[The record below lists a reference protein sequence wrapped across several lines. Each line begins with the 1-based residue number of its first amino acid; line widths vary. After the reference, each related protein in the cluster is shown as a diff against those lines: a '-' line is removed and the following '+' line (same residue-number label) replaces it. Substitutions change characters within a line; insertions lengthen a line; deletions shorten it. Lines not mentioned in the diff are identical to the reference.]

1 MTSIADISRRRR
13 DAGVAR
19 SSWRRLLRLRRSWSV
34 MAGAMIL
41 GLFAIAAVVS
51 TFWTPYPPS
60 APAVGAFYSPP
71 SAAHLFGTDAVG
83 ADIFSRALAA
93 TRTDVGITV
102 AVVGLALSAGTVL
115 GAVSG
120 FVGGSL
126 DRLLMRLFQVM
137 NSFPSILLA
146 MLVISAVGGGIIDVI
161 VTVALIPMPEYAR
174 LARAEVMSK
183 KNWQFAEAARMIGR
197 QPVGVLFRHIL
208 PNSTRPLIAYAGI
221 NASWVISTVGALGFL
236 GLGIQP
242 GSAEWGSMI
251 AGGQSG
257 IVNGQ
262 WWIAFFPGLCIL
274 LLAVAFHL
282 IGDGLS
288 DADLDRRGR

>member
-1 MTSIADISRRRR
+1 MTTT
-13 DAGVAR
+13 AGIPDMAAAR
-19 SSWRRLLRLRRSWSV
+19 APWRRVLALRRSGSV
-34 MAGAMIL
+34 VAGTVIL
-41 GLFAIAAVVS
+41 GLFAIAAIVS
-51 TFWTPYPPS
+51 AFWTPYPPM
-60 APAVGAFYSPP
+60 ALAVGGFYSPP
-71 SAAHLFGTDAVG
+71 SAAHLLGTDAVG

-102 AVVGLALSAGTVL
+102 AVVGLALVAGTVL
-115 GAVSG
+115 GAASG

-146 MLVISAVGGGIIDVI
+146 MLVISAIGGGILDVI
-161 VTVALIPMPEYAR
+161 VTVALIPVPEYAR

-197 QPVGVLFRHIL
+197 QPGGVLFRHVL
-208 PNSTRPLIAYAGI
+208 PNSIRPLVAYAGI
-221 NASWVISTVGALGFL
+221 NASWVISTIGALGFV
-236 GLGIQP
+236 GLGIEP

-251 AGGQSG
+251 AAGQAG

-262 WWIAFFPGLCIL
+262 WWISFFPGLCIL

-288 DADLDRRGR
+288 DADIDRRGR